1 MGRVPDEKAAW
12 GSIRHPE
19 RRTYD
24 GIVVVRLDAP
34 LFWADASDACDGVLA
49 RVQEAGDDVRAVL
62 VDLAATTQLDT
73 TSIDALELLLQRL
86 QDRGI
91 DLYLVRVF
99 YQARQTLAR
108 AEFIERLGEERMW
121 HSISAGCGRPVRRPN
136 CTVARIHNG
145 PRCPTMTRPMHLPT
159 CLGPPSA

>member
-1 MGRVPDEKAAW
+1 M
-12 GSIRHPE
+12 
-19 RRTYD
+19 
-24 GIVVVRLDAP
+24 
-34 LFWADASDACDGVLA
+34 
-49 RVQEAGDDVRAVL
+49 L
-62 VDLAATTQLDT
+62 VDLEATTQLDT

-108 AEFIERLGEERMW
+108 AEFIERVGEEGMW
-121 HSISAGCGRPVRRPN
+121 HSISAGVRAARKAAN
-136 CTVARIHNG
+136 CTVTRIHNG